1 MRYDADYSFDF
12 VVAVRAQSSLFIE
25 MAMILWAMNIE
36 RPKDAN
42 GKPAPMDLEN
52 CIEAGLVV

>member
-1 MRYDADYSFDF
+1 M
-12 VVAVRAQSSLFIE
+12 RAQSSLFIE